1 MIFLYLVP
9 EFLQNPLKI
18 LFSLLFAIGF
28 LEMCDFRYNYNS
40 LSLHIWAFSLY
51 IVVNQEMC
59 EKYSG
64 LLSLPFLSLY
74 FLCRRS
80 QDGDEVFLIMIL
92 LLACLLTMCKKR
104 KLALQKNI
112 VQKLTEENQE
122 LAELKNILIQ
132 EIESE
137 ILIIAE
143 KTLEEPKITCK
154 SFQKIRGKIKSL
166 IKRKKQSEKIT
177 LKTKKEESKYFIK
190 EINDLAKRKL
200 GIYQHFEDLKA
211 FLDKLHFHPK
221 YDNADNKKTK
231 HPQESTQFFDISE
244 PDNQIFS
251 DILVRVLNKTEK
263 NHKTFCFVNSDS
275 EIKLFPM
282 SKSLLLLK
290 KSKEDK
296 VEEIKKCDINEK
308 LLASVS
314 HDMRS
319 PLNGIIFYIKAVKE
333 ADNEALK
340 QQKLGYALINAQLLL
355 FLVNDILDY
364 SRNKNNGALA
374 LNLNQFPLNQILED
388 VYLIMRL
395 EALNKGIALNIIN
408 ECPKNLS
415 LYSDEVR
422 LKQILINLLANAIKF
437 TFKGFVQLRVSSVI
451 PQENLIKFEV
461 IDTGLG
467 IKQEIIPLLMK
478 PFATFDI
485 PDRKI
490 NRNGIGLGLHIC
502 KTLASALGPNDE
514 LFIYSEEG
522 RGSKFGFTVYIM
534 NEGENTKTFKN
545 ERAKESLHVLFER
558 SLEPFYEENALE
570 SDVRDFNIKSR
581 NISCHSFYNNKQN
594 NYQSYT
600 SYNSMKK
607 SPRKRFQGYLT
618 NTKMSD
624 PSNESSR
631 FKLSNATNNKNVLI
645 VDDQVFNLM
654 ILYEMITNYSDIN
667 IIVEKAT
674 NGLMALEM
682 FTSHNDPKTTEE
694 PFNLIFM
701 DCEMPLMRGDEAAKL
716 IKKKILHEGYTDLKI
731 VACTGDVEKDKN
743 RKKEKCMDEWLVKPV
758 DKESVYRCLK
768 KYL

>member
-1 MIFLYLVP
+1 M
-9 EFLQNPLKI
+9 
-18 LFSLLFAIGF
+18 
-28 LEMCDFRYNYNS
+28 R
-40 LSLHIWAFSLY
+40 
-51 IVVNQEMC
+51 
-59 EKYSG
+59 
-64 LLSLPFLSLY
+64 
-74 FLCRRS
+74 
-80 QDGDEVFLIMIL
+80 
-92 LLACLLTMCKKR
+92 
-104 KLALQKNI
+104 
-112 VQKLTEENQE
+112 
-122 LAELKNILIQ
+122 
-132 EIESE
+132 
-137 ILIIAE
+137 
-143 KTLEEPKITCK
+143 
-154 SFQKIRGKIKSL
+154 
-166 IKRKKQSEKIT
+166 
-177 LKTKKEESKYFIK
+177 
-190 EINDLAKRKL
+190 
-200 GIYQHFEDLKA
+200 
-211 FLDKLHFHPK
+211 
-221 YDNADNKKTK
+221 
-231 HPQESTQFFDISE
+231 
-244 PDNQIFS
+244 
-251 DILVRVLNKTEK
+251 
-263 NHKTFCFVNSDS
+263 
-275 EIKLFPM
+275 
-282 SKSLLLLK
+282 KSLLLLK
-290 KSKEDK
+290 KSKEEE
-296 VEEIKKCDINEK
+296 VEEIKKSDDMNDK

-319 PLNGIIFYIKAVKE
+319 PLNGIIFYIKAAKE
-333 ADNEALK
+333 ADNEVLK

-364 SRNKNNGALA
+364 SRNKNNGVLA
-374 LNLNQFPLNQILED
+374 LNLSQFPLNQILED

-395 EALNKGIALNIIN
+395 EALNKGISLHIIN
-408 ECPKNLS
+408 ECSKSLS
-415 LYSDEVR
+415 LYTDEVR

-451 PQENLIKFEV
+451 PYENLIKFEV

-522 RGSKFGFTVYIM
+522 RGSKFGFKVYIM
-534 NEGENTKTFKN
+534 NEVENTKTFKN
-545 ERAKESLHVLFER
+545 ERAKESLHALFER

-581 NISCHSFYNNKQN
+581 NISCHSFYNNKLS

-600 SYNSMKK
+600 SYNSIKK

-618 NTKMSD
+618 NNTKISD

-631 FKLSNATNNKNVLI
+631 INKFSNATNTKNVLI

-667 IIVEKAT
+667 INVEKAT

-682 FTSHNDPKTTEE
+682 FTSHNDPKTQEE

-743 RKKEKCMDEWLVKPV
+743 RKKGKCMDEWMMKPV